1 MNKFDLKEK
10 FEEFKIGSFYNIIE
24 PTLKNAIRIK
34 LNPVSENKIDI
45 GKSKIGGKPDLPLN
59 QKWFTETNI
68 EIIKEKKLLFLN
80 KKSEKEITRSLS
92 FLAQIN
98 LSEIKNYDTENLLP
112 KSGILYFFYSSEQS
126 AWGFDFAD
134 RNKFKVFFYDDDLN
148 NLRRNEFPENLEEDG
163 KFKCCELNFESEV
176 SLPSCDNEIYGKLKE
191 EEMDLI
197 FEEILNEETI
207 NKLLGHSDIIQNEM
221 ELECELVT
229 NGIYCGDA
237 SGYNNPKAK
246 ELEKNAK
253 NWQLLFQID
262 TNEEA
267 EMMWG
272 DCGRIY
278 FWIKKEDLKNKK
290 FENCWMILQCF

>member
-10 FEEFKIGSFYNIIE
+10 FTELKIGSCYNIIE
-24 PTLKNAIRIK
+24 PTLKNAIRVK
-34 LNPVSENKIDI
+34 LNQVSENKIDI
-45 GKSKIGGKPDLPLN
+45 GQSKIGGKPDLPLN

-68 EIIKEKKLLFLN
+68 EIIQEKKLFFLN
-80 KKSEKEITRSLS
+80 KKSEKEITKSLS

-112 KSGILYFFYSSEQS
+112 QSGMLYFFYSSAQS
-126 AWGFDFAD
+126 AWGFDFKD
-134 RNKFKVFFYDDDLN
+134 INKFKVFFYDEDLN

-163 KFKCCELNFESEV
+163 KFKSCELKFESEI
-176 SLPSCDNEIYGKLKE
+176 SLPSCDSEIYERLKE

-197 FEEILNEETI
+197 FEEILNEETV
-207 NKLLGHSDIIQNEM
+207 NKLLGHPDIIQNEM

-253 NWQLLFQID
+253 DWQLLFQID

-278 FWIKKEDLKNKK
+278 FWIKKEDLKNKN
-290 FENCWMILQCF
+290 FENCWMILQCY

>member
-68 EIIKEKKLLFLN
+68 EIIKEKKLFFLN

-126 AWGFDFAD
+126 SWGFDFAD

-163 KFKCCELNFESEV
+163 KFKSCELNFESEV

-229 NGIYCGDA
+229 NGIYCGDP
-237 SGYNNPKAK
+237 SGFNNPKAK

-253 NWQLLFQID
+253 DWQLLFQID

-278 FWIKKEDLKNKK
+278 FWIKKEDLKNKN